1 MRAWVAVLVLAGCF
15 SPTPP
20 SGAPCAANNVCPD
33 PLVCSPATQTCET
46 TAIDPDAAVADAVDA
61 PVDTSD
67 APKAYLYRR
76 RLTILNGSNTPL
88 PTGFAIRVSLAPTLA
103 LMIAQGKANQNG
115 SDVRVIGDT
124 AGERNRILDLPAGP
138 APQALTFALASPLA
152 AGATTTDYAIY
163 YGAPGATA
171 PPANGAMVFGIYDDF
186 TTVIS
191 NAWLKNDAPTVT
203 NGKLVLRAAHTDAI
217 TTNAANDGIPI
228 VSAVELVSTIAN
240 VNSDPTPT
248 TDGTFYYWFG
258 YQHTGDFSPSDPWA
272 LWVARGKG
280 SIGSEQKSPVGCE
293 VSCDGPVVTQN
304 TAAHYYRIERD
315 PTATRFYLD
324 GALSQT
330 ATVTNSADYALMIRN
345 FLMTSTV
352 EVDWIR
358 ARARVSPDPTVT
370 IAAEEAL

>member
-1 MRAWVAVLVLAGCF
+1 MVVVAGCF
-15 SPTPP
+15 SPKPP
-20 SGAPCAANNVCPD
+20 SGAPCGANNACPD

-46 TAIDPDAAVADAVDA
+46 TAVDIDAAVSDAVDA
-61 PVDTSD
+61 PSDATD

-76 RLTILNGSNTPL
+76 RLTIQNTSNATL
-88 PTGFAIRVSLAPTLA
+88 PTGFAIRVSLAPTLP
-103 LMIAQGKANQNG
+103 LMIAQGKANPDG

-138 APQALTFALASPLA
+138 APPALTFALASPLA
-152 AGATTTDYAIY
+152 AGASTNDYAIY

-171 PPANGAMVFGIYDDF
+171 PPANGAMVFGVYDDF
-186 TTVIS
+186 TTVIA
-191 NAWLKNDAPTVT
+191 NLWLRNDAPAVSG
-203 NGKLVLRAAHTDAI
+203 GKLVLRAAHTDAI
-217 TTNAANDGIPI
+217 TTNAATDGIPI
-228 VSAVELVSTIAN
+228 VSAVELVATVAN

-248 TDGTFYYWFG
+248 VDGTFYYWFG

-272 LWVARGKG
+272 TWIARGKG
-280 SIGSEQKSPVGCE
+280 SIGSEQKSPGGCDTG
-293 VSCDGPVVTQN
+293 CDGPVVTQT

-324 GALSQT
+324 GALSHT
-330 ATVTNSADYALMIRN
+330 ASVTNSTDYALMIRN
-345 FLMTSTV
+345 YLMGSTV

-370 IAAEEAL
+370 VAAEQTL